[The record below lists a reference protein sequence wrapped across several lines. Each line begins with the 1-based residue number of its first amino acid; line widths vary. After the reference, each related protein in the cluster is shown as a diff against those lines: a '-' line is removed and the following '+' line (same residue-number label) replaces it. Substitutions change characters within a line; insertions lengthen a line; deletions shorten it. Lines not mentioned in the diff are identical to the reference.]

1 MEKSKPMTSENI
13 IEEILYQ
20 ASEAGLLHEVLDEA
34 KKILEQNSKIDR
46 ALAYQMAYDEWVK

>member
-1 MEKSKPMTSENI
+1 MTSENI

-34 KKILEQNSKIDR
+34 KKILEQNPKIDR